1 MSGSSLSES
10 TSLHDAVSAPVAG
23 QGIAIVG
30 VRKAFGSTQALRGV
44 NFHARLGEIHAI
56 VGGNGCGKS
65 TLAKVISG
73 VVPADSGQVSV
84 LGLSPAAPH
93 EARAAGIA
101 TVFQEVLVAD
111 ECTVTENLYVG
122 ADSLWSRALSSQQK
136 NATAATLMRE
146 LAGMPIDPQTPVGS
160 LPLNIKQWITIGRAL
175 LCQPRVLI
183 LDESSAALDLDSTE
197 RLFAK
202 MRALR
207 DGGCAVIIVTHR
219 IAELIRVCD
228 RATVLR
234 DGVDVGVLEKAEIT
248 EKNLLR
254 LMTGKAQ
261 SNEDAQ
267 SSRATQRLGAA
278 VLRVDALQV
287 WPSARPVRCR
297 LRQGEILGVAGLD
310 GQGQSEFVRM
320 MAGVD
325 PAMGSAPQVRDRQ
338 GAYEAIEGLQSAVS
352 RGVCYVSGDR
362 KREGI
367 FANLSIYE
375 NLLMPLYR
383 RKTRGG
389 WLGLIA
395 WSDLVG
401 IFDWEVER
409 LAIRMGERS
418 NKITS
423 LSGGNQ
429 QKVLIGRA
437 FALNPDIL
445 VLNDPARGIDVGA
458 KAELYRHLREFAA
471 QGKSVIYLSSEIEE
485 FVGFCS
491 RVLVFRNGS
500 VFDEFTGPD
509 IHPTPILEAMFGQT
523 RAGQVHPVDVDPAF
537 EEEPMK
543 IVEFG
548 GDAATPQP
556 GDADHWKRRSSPYP
570 GFDKKPSHTDA
581 PSLEALRG
589 ARATPDASDVQP
601 DLPASSSSSEH
612 PKIKIMEFNTG
623 GAASG
628 RAAPVASAA
637 VRQDTAPAPAM
648 KSAMKIMEFD
658 DRAAPAARSAVAS
671 GRSGIKIV
679 EYGEAAKGSRS

>member
-1 MSGSSLSES
+1 
-10 TSLHDAVSAPVAG
+10 
-23 QGIAIVG
+23 VG
-30 VRKAFGSTQALRGV
+30 T
-44 NFHARLGEIHAI
+44 
-56 VGGNGCGKS
+56 
-65 TLAKVISG
+65 
-73 VVPADSGQVSV
+73 
-84 LGLSPAAPH
+84 
-93 EARAAGIA
+93 
-101 TVFQEVLVAD
+101 
-111 ECTVTENLYVG
+111 
-122 ADSLWSRALSSQQK
+122 
-136 NATAATLMRE
+136 
-146 LAGMPIDPQTPVGS
+146 
-160 LPLNIKQWITIGRAL
+160 
-175 LCQPRVLI
+175 
-183 LDESSAALDLDSTE
+183 
-197 RLFAK
+197 
-202 MRALR
+202 
-207 DGGCAVIIVTHR
+207 
-219 IAELIRVCD
+219 
-228 RATVLR
+228 
-234 DGVDVGVLEKAEIT
+234 
-248 EKNLLR
+248 
-254 LMTGKAQ
+254 
-261 SNEDAQ
+261 
-267 SSRATQRLGAA
+267 
-278 VLRVDALQV
+278 
-287 WPSARPVRCR
+287 
-297 LRQGEILGVAGLD
+297 
-310 GQGQSEFVRM
+310 
-320 MAGVD
+320 
-325 PAMGSAPQVRDRQ
+325 
-338 GAYEAIEGLQSAVS
+338 
-352 RGVCYVSGDR
+352 
-362 KREGI
+362 
-367 FANLSIYE
+367 
-375 NLLMPLYR
+375 
-383 RKTRGG
+383 
-389 WLGLIA
+389 
-395 WSDLVG
+395 
-401 IFDWEVER
+401 FDWEVER

-589 ARATPDASDVQP
+589 ARATPDASDVQS
-601 DLPASSSSSEH
+601 DLPASSSSSAR

-637 VRQDTAPAPAM
+637 VRQDTAPAPAV
-648 KSAMKIMEFD
+648 KSTMKIMEFD

>member
-1 MSGSSLSES
+1 MRHAFVPVAPLVPHSLSGNFVPHSVIEDS
-10 TSLHDAVSAPVAG
+10 RAHAASAPPTATR
-23 QGIAIVG
+23 GIAIVG
-30 VRKAFGSTQALRGV
+30 VRKSFGMTKALNGC
-44 NFHARLGEIHAI
+44 NFSANMGEIHAI

-73 VVPADSGQVSV
+73 VIPIDAGQVSV
-84 LGLSPAAPH
+84 LGRSPAAPH

-111 ECTVTENLYVG
+111 ECSVLENLYLG
-122 ADSLWSRALSSQQK
+122 ADSLWSRALSSTEK
-136 NATAATLMRE
+136 YETAKSLMKE
-146 LAGMPIDPQTPVGS
+146 LTGLPIDPDTLVGM

-175 LCQPRVLI
+175 LCKPRVLI

-207 DGGCAVIIVTHR
+207 DGGAAVIIVTHR

-234 DGVDVGVLEKAEIT
+234 DGQDVGVLEKSEIT

-254 LMTGKAQ
+254 LMTGRSESASEAVAEKGKGQ
-261 SNEDAQ
+261 LGTVVM
-267 SSRATQRLGAA
+267 RARQMK
-278 VLRVDALQV
+278 V
-287 WPSARPVRCR
+287 WPQGDPVNCQ

-310 GQGQSEFVRM
+310 GQGQSEFVRIL
-320 MAGVD
+320 AGVD
-325 PAMGSAPQVRDRQ
+325 PTWQSAPQVRNEHD
-338 GAYEAIEGLQSAVS
+338 EFIDITDLKTAVS
-352 RGVCYVSGDR
+352 RGVSYVSGDR

-367 FANLSIYE
+367 FANLSIFE

-389 WLGLIA
+389 RLAVIDWSSLG
-395 WSDLVG
+395 G

-437 FALNPDIL
+437 FALNPSIL

-458 KAELYRHLREFAA
+458 KSELYRHLRDFASL
-471 QGKSVIYLSSEIEE
+471 GKSVVYLSSEIEE
-485 FVGFCS
+485 FVGFCT

-500 VFDEFTGPD
+500 IFDEFTGSD
-509 IHPTPILEAMFGQT
+509 IHPKPILEAMFGQA
-523 RAGQVHPVDVDPAF
+523 RANQKPPEQDDSATP
-537 EEEPMK
+537 EDESMK
-543 IVEFG
+543 IVEFDKDEK
-548 GDAATPQP
+548 DAPSRK
-556 GDADHWKRRSSPYP
+556 ADSWKERTSPYP
-570 GFDKKPSHTDA
+570 GFDRKDEIT
-581 PSLEALRG
+581 
-589 ARATPDASDVQP
+589 
-601 DLPASSSSSEH
+601 
-612 PKIKIMEFNTG
+612 
-623 GAASG
+623 
-628 RAAPVASAA
+628 
-637 VRQDTAPAPAM
+637 TAP
-648 KSAMKIMEFD
+648 
-658 DRAAPAARSAVAS
+658 RAPAALRTSPYPQVAATEPRPVLAKEFSQAPIAPEQRWSGERTVKADTATTSSATRPA
-671 GRSGIKIV
+671 IKIV
-679 EYGEAAKGSRS
+679 EFGQDAPTRNRK